1 MSTFYSGLN
10 VRYRDKVGVVNFVCE
25 KYITVCIKT
34 YEHKSR
40 DVCLLVYQPQW
51 KQVQLLKESE
61 K

>member
-10 VRYRDKVGVVNFVCE
+10 VRYKNHIGVVNFVCE

-34 YEHKSR
+34 YEHRSR
-40 DVCLLVYQPQW
+40 DVCLLVYPDQW